1 MRSTNEQQS
10 LQMNHSEKVKTAME
24 EGFDGQE
31 GGGELLLLCTK
42 PFQGLRI
49 IVCEMV
55 TDYTPSR
62 FRQLVGF
69 KPHFVVGS
77 CVFYMK
83 YLIFYI
89 PI

>member
-1 MRSTNEQQS
+1 MRRARWSCGRRKRMRSTNEQQS

-24 EGFDGQE
+24 EGFDEQE

-55 TDYTPSR
+55 TDY
-62 FRQLVGF
+62 
-69 KPHFVVGS
+69 
-77 CVFYMK
+77 
-83 YLIFYI
+83 I
-89 PI
+89 PLRGLGNLWVLNRILL